1 MLFFKKKK
9 KDDAIEIKA
18 YFEGTVLPLE
28 KVNDPMFSDKLMGDG
43 VAIEP
48 DAGNLY
54 APVDGKVA
62 SIFDTKHAIGFVLD
76 NGAEVLMHIG
86 MDTVELNGEGFDLGV
101 SVGDEVHA
109 GELMGSVDLDF
120 VKSKG
125 KETVTPIV
133 LTAMDEYKIEFV
145 KTEGHVNIG
154 DVLYKISKQL
164 YESEFKEEGL
174 CESKVLFKRK
184 DIG

>member
-1 MLFFKKKK
+1 MLFR
-9 KDDAIEIKA
+9 
-18 YFEGTVLPLE
+18 
-28 KVNDPMFSDKLMGDG
+28 S
-43 VAIEP
+43 
-48 DAGNLY
+48 
-54 APVDGKVA
+54 
-62 SIFDTKHAIGFVLD
+62 FDTKHAIGFVLD

-86 MDTVELNGEGFDLGV
+86 MDTVELNGEGFDLDI

-109 GELMGSVDLDF
+109 GELMGSIDLDF

-154 DVLYKISKQL
+154 DVLYKISK
-164 YESEFKEEGL
+164 
-174 CESKVLFKRK
+174 
-184 DIG
+184 

>member
-1 MLFFKKKK
+1 MLCT
-9 KDDAIEIKA
+9 I
-18 YFEGTVLPLE
+18 
-28 KVNDPMFSDKLMGDG
+28 
-43 VAIEP
+43 
-48 DAGNLY
+48 
-54 APVDGKVA
+54 
-62 SIFDTKHAIGFVLD
+62 IFDKQTRFVALLNNSSPVFYTDLCCGKFGVHNVLD

-86 MDTVELNGEGFDLGV
+86 MDTVELNGEGFDLDV

-109 GELMGSVDLDF
+109 GELMGSIDLDF

-154 DVLYKISKQL
+154 DVLYKISK
-164 YESEFKEEGL
+164 
-174 CESKVLFKRK
+174 
-184 DIG
+184 

>member
-62 SIFDTKHAIGFVLD
+62 SIFDTKHAIRICIRQWSRSSHAYR
-76 NGAEVLMHIG
+76 NGYGRI
-86 MDTVELNGEGFDLGV
+86 
-101 SVGDEVHA
+101 
-109 GELMGSVDLDF
+109 
-120 VKSKG
+120 KWRR
-125 KETVTPIV
+125 I
-133 LTAMDEYKIEFV
+133 
-145 KTEGHVNIG
+145 
-154 DVLYKISKQL
+154 
-164 YESEFKEEGL
+164 
-174 CESKVLFKRK
+174 
-184 DIG
+184 

>member
-54 APVDGKVA
+54 APVNGKVA
-62 SIFDTKHAIGFVLD
+62 SIFDTKHAIGS
-76 NGAEVLMHIG
+76 EVLMHIG
-86 MDTVELNGEGFDLGV
+86 MDTVELNGEGFDLDV

-109 GELMGSVDLDF
+109 GELMGSIDLDF

-154 DVLYKISKQL
+154 DVLYKISK
-164 YESEFKEEGL
+164 
-174 CESKVLFKRK
+174 
-184 DIG
+184 